1 MQPAKPPPS
10 TALTA
15 DQIALVRDTWTAVL
29 PQHAVVAELFYARL
43 FELDPTLRALFKRD
57 MAQQGTML
65 LATLN
70 GVVASLD
77 RLEAVLPSAQRL
89 AVRHVDWGVQP
100 AHYDTV
106 GQALLDT
113 LERGLGA
120 GFTAPVRRA
129 WALAYAALAGAMKAA
144 AYPAPLRHAAPAS
157 A

>member
-1 MQPAKPPPS
+1 MTDTKSPPA
-10 TALTA
+10 TAMTA
-15 DQIALVRDTWTAVL
+15 DQIALVRGTWAAVM
-29 PQHAVVAELFYARL
+29 PQHVAVAELFYARL
-43 FELDPTLRALFKRD
+43 FELDPTLRAMFKRD

-77 RLEAVLPSAQRL
+77 RLEAMLPSAQRL

-113 LERGLGA
+113 LEQGLGA
-120 GFTAPVRRA
+120 GFTAPVRSA
-129 WALAYAALAGAMKAA
+129 WGLAYAALAGAMKAA
-144 AYPAPLRHAAPAS
+144 AYSAPLRYAT
-157 A
+157 